1 MAHESSYG
9 PKAVPVCSQLKL
21 VQAETS
27 SRDAESSCHN
37 KSSHSPGLGVL
48 WDAGNLWSPSFSLAV
63 SQHGWRADTL
73 CQCLNP
79 GWLQLQLLHGM
90 DPCTSLENHPCTSHY
105 NPHPNCLQAPDVPAS
120 LAPCLAMARNSQ
132 RLLFNPKQ
140 VPGLETCWLQTF
152 LPLLKDLGHFLP
164 CKAVC
169 FFLEG
174 LKR

>member
-1 MAHESSYG
+1 MQRAAATTRAATALVLEFCGMQGILRVLPLALQCLSMAGEQIPSM
-9 PKAVPVCSQLKL
+9 
-21 VQAETS
+21 
-27 SRDAESSCHN
+27 
-37 KSSHSPGLGVL
+37 GLG
-48 WDAGNLWSPSFSLAV
+48 
-63 SQHGWRADTL
+63 
-73 CQCLNP
+73 QCLNP

-90 DPCTSLENHPCTSHY
+90 DACSSLENHPCTSHY